1 MFVVDN
7 PCVAQEMAIAA
18 AGRIYIGENFLVDPI
33 RNKLEVV
40 LPGLG
45 DIDTESGVP
54 EDEMERRR
62 QVL

>member
-18 AGRIYIGENFLVDPI
+18 AGRIYIGENLLLDQI
-33 RNKLEVV
+33 RNKIDVI

-45 DIDTESGVP
+45 DKDTESGIS
-54 EDEMERRR
+54 EDEMEKRR